1 MFFETPT
8 VAVLGSGVNVPYPS
22 SNAPMLDW
30 IAEHGMVV
38 SEYPPNT
45 PPNGRN
51 FPVRNRIIS
60 GLCDALIVVEA
71 GEKSGA
77 LITARYAADQHRRV
91 YAVPGNVG
99 SPGSAGTNNLI
110 RDGAKLVARSED
122 VLEDFIEQFN
132 LKQVEKIVSS
142 DKYLRYEYNTRI
154 PVSPENLPIHPTAQ
168 KKPVP
173 PPARENAVPQPKP
186 KPPAAGSAQPRQES
200 RRPDAWE
207 SLADSDGV
215 KIVHT
220 VKPLRRQPV
229 EAEEAREIAPEPPRR
244 RIADEAPAKA
254 PEIPAK
260 EQAEKRSHVLSRL
273 EPICTQVF
281 DAIPEGRAATTDQ
294 IVKTGIPAEDVMAAL
309 TMLELYSAVELMPGG
324 MYRKLI

>member
-1 MFFETPT
+1 M
-8 VAVLGSGVNVPYPS
+8 
-22 SNAPMLDW
+22 
-30 IAEHGMVV
+30 
-38 SEYPPNT
+38 
-45 PPNGRN
+45 
-51 FPVRNRIIS
+51 RNRIIS

-77 LITARYAADQHRRV
+77 LITARHAADQHRRV

-132 LKQVEKIVSS
+132 LKQVEKIVGS

-154 PVSPENLPIHPTAQ
+154 PVSPENLPIHTAAQ

-173 PPARENAVPQPKP
+173 PARETAQAR
-186 KPPAAGSAQPRQES
+186 PAAPRPMREPEAKPTVS
-200 RRPDAWE
+200 RPAEAPRRSEAWE
-207 SLADSDGV
+207 APAKDADSV
-215 KIVHT
+215 RIVHT
-220 VKPLRRQPV
+220 VRPFQRMPA
-229 EAEEAREIAPEPPRR
+229 EPEAAEEITP
-244 RIADEAPAKA
+244 APARPMRESHAA
-254 PEIPAK
+254 PASVKEADAPAVSQEDK
-260 EQAEKRSHVLSRL
+260 EKKRAHVLSRL

-281 DAIPEGRAATTDQ
+281 NAIPEEHAATTDQ